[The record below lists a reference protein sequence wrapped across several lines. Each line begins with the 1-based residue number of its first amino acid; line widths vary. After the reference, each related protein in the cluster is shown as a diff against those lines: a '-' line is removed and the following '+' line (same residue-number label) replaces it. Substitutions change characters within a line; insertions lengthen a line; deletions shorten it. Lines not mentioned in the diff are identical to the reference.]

1 MHSAGGAPNLRL
13 RLVDEDV
20 EEGEEAEPAHALG
33 TSVPVRLETVATE
46 IGTLELYCVEKDGPG
61 RWKLEFNVRTE
72 DE

>member
-1 MHSAGGAPNLRL
+1 MAAIGATLGAE
-13 RLVDEDV
+13 DEDV